1 MTEIRHGVLRIRLSS
16 WRAFNGFINNRLRNP
31 HTYVFRGQRRS
42 LWKLEPSL
50 DREASKLT
58 SAVNQM
64 RHYEQFSRSILGRR
78 GANPQPLNEN
88 EMWALGQHY
97 GLWTPL
103 LDWTESPYVALYF
116 AFIEKNEKDRG
127 TRAVYA
133 LSRDLVV
140 ERSAAIRK
148 LRASIPW
155 PDIVE
160 FIVPKSDENFRLLNQ
175 RGLFTRTF
183 GVDIG
188 RWVSRQFQ
196 GETRKAALVKMVIPE
211 SGTDRLDVLRSLKRM
226 NINHLSLFPDVGGSA
241 LYCNLRL
248 ALPGY

>member
-1 MTEIRHGVLRIRLSS
+1 
-16 WRAFNGFINNRLRNP
+16 
-31 HTYVFRGQRRS
+31 
-42 LWKLEPSL
+42 
-50 DREASKLT
+50 
-58 SAVNQM
+58 M

-148 LRASIPW
+148 LRASIP
-155 PDIVE
+155 
-160 FIVPKSDENFRLLNQ
+160 
-175 RGLFTRTF
+175 
-183 GVDIG
+183 
-188 RWVSRQFQ
+188 
-196 GETRKAALVKMVIPE
+196 
-211 SGTDRLDVLRSLKRM
+211 
-226 NINHLSLFPDVGGSA
+226 
-241 LYCNLRL
+241 
-248 ALPGY
+248 